1 MTDRID
7 HYSRGQRNVKYRFDV
22 IRNGVKYDEL
32 LATNTPSIEMV
43 YNGEIKT
50 SLSGS
55 FKINDQVNYLTDYIR
70 PMMWINGVWYPLG
83 EYITAT
89 APDKYDTIGT
99 VDIKA
104 YDRALFL
111 QQATTIKRIM
121 FHKGNRYLDVI
132 QAILIENGVSKIA
145 DPDANADVLQTDRE
159 DWEIGTPYIT
169 IINQLLS
176 EINFNS
182 LWFDFDGYARLTKYI
197 PPNQAEINHVYENDR
212 RSVLYPEWSKTTD
225 LYEAY
230 NVFVKVVSSPDYPE
244 PMVARAVNN
253 DPNSPIS
260 TVQRGRQIVDP
271 DTEIDNIA
279 SQTALQEYVNN
290 LMERSKLSTE
300 EVSFQTA
307 NLPTHKIR
315 DVISLKYSNFSG
327 LVSETRWVMNLRYD
341 GSMTHEGKV
350 INL

>member
-111 QQATTIKRIM
+111 QQATTLGDR
-121 FHKGNRYLDVI
+121 FCATTRGFSTLTAI
-132 QAILIENGVSKIA
+132 QAVDAELTLSSDVTITCHSITAESK
-145 DPDANADVLQTDRE
+145 VLA
-159 DWEIGTPYIT
+159 GT
-169 IINQLLS
+169 
-176 EINFNS
+176 
-182 LWFDFDGYARLTKYI
+182 
-197 PPNQAEINHVYENDR
+197 V
-212 RSVLYPEWSKTTD
+212 
-225 LYEAY
+225 
-230 NVFVKVVSSPDYPE
+230 
-244 PMVARAVNN
+244 
-253 DPNSPIS
+253 
-260 TVQRGRQIVDP
+260 
-271 DTEIDNIA
+271 
-279 SQTALQEYVNN
+279 
-290 LMERSKLSTE
+290 
-300 EVSFQTA
+300 
-307 NLPTHKIR
+307 
-315 DVISLKYSNFSG
+315 
-327 LVSETRWVMNLRYD
+327 
-341 GSMTHEGKV
+341 
-350 INL
+350 

>member
-55 FKINDQVNYLTDYIR
+55 FKINDQVNYLTGCIR

-104 YDRALFL
+104 YDRALLL

-182 LWFDFDGYARLTKYI
+182 LWFDFVGYARLTNYI
-197 PPNQAEINHVYENDR
+197 PPNLAEINHVYENDR
-212 RSVLYPEWSKTTD
+212 RSVLYPEWSKTND
-225 LYEAY
+225 LYEA
-230 NVFVKVVSSPDYPE
+230 
-244 PMVARAVNN
+244 
-253 DPNSPIS
+253 
-260 TVQRGRQIVDP
+260 
-271 DTEIDNIA
+271 
-279 SQTALQEYVNN
+279 
-290 LMERSKLSTE
+290 
-300 EVSFQTA
+300 
-307 NLPTHKIR
+307 
-315 DVISLKYSNFSG
+315 
-327 LVSETRWVMNLRYD
+327 
-341 GSMTHEGKV
+341 
-350 INL
+350 